1 MDFKR
6 RKHEQAVASAIAHEL
21 HRVMGPILPEMLA
34 TRNDIVCG
42 VFSKAFDQYKIFDE
56 AVAARILK
64 FVPKRLAELNLK
76 FADFN
81 RQLSAAIRQG
91 GDRDR
96 RHHQPD
102 GALNPRLYVTGR
114 I

>member
-6 RKHEQAVASAIAHEL
+6 RKLEHAIASEIAHEL

-42 VFSKAFDQYKIFDE
+42 VFSRAFDQYKIFDE
-56 AVAARILK
+56 AVAVRILK

-76 FADFN
+76 FAEFN
-81 RQLSAAIRQG
+81 RQFDAAIRHP
-91 GDRDR
+91 R
-96 RHHQPD
+96 QPS
-102 GALNPRLYVTGR
+102 GSSSAIFNLTS
-114 I
+114 

>member
-1 MDFKR
+1 MDFKQR
-6 RKHEQAVASAIAHEL
+6 ARERAIASEIAHEL

-76 FADFN
+76 YAEFD
-81 RQLSAAIRQG
+81 RQLSAATRQRVS
-91 GDRDR
+91 DRER

-102 GALNPRLYVTGR
+102 GALNPRLTGR